1 MKAKAK
7 IKELKVTQVKS
18 VIDRSKKQKDT
29 MIALGLRK
37 MNQSVIKEATPQIV
51 GMLTKVKHLVNIEEV

>member
-1 MKAKAK
+1 MRK
-7 IKELKVTQVKS
+7 LKVTQVKS

-37 MNQSVIKEATPQIV
+37 MNQSVVKEATPQIV
-51 GMLTKVKHLVNIEEV
+51 GMLTKVKHLVNIEEA